1 MRLLALVSMLV
12 HRDRVRRR
20 RLLIGL
26 CWLACLFAAPQMS
39 EAQGIFLTGT
49 GPINQ
54 AMGGAAVA
62 APIDS
67 AGALNWNPGSISGL
81 RSSEMAVAI
90 GFIVP
95 TCSLD
100 SQAFGLSGSTPGQSG
115 VTPVPTMSW
124 VYRNPNSR
132 WTYGIGM
139 YGIGGFSSNYPA
151 SSLASPQPNPILT
164 PQPPFG
170 IGVGR
175 VYAHAEIYQFAPTIS
190 YALTDKLSVGFAPT
204 VDLANVQADPLFLA
218 PPNFSGA
225 PNYGPGTGSRYS
237 WGAGFQFGA
246 FYRTDAGWQFGASYK
261 SKQWFE
267 PLHFN
272 SNDLVGNPVFSKVKF
287 DLPSI
292 TSVGLAY
299 TGFER
304 LLYAID
310 VRFFDYGGADGF
322 NGRGFQPNG
331 AVAGLGWN
339 GVWAVANGLKYQ
351 VTDRIAL
358 IGGYTYIQSPI
369 SSSQEFYNVGT
380 PLIMEHFLSAGTSV
394 RLGRR
399 TLFNFAW
406 THGFEGS
413 VTGPYQTPAGPIPG
427 TSVTSKVSVDQL
439 TAGLAVQY

>member
-90 GFIVP
+90 GFVVP

-190 YALTDKLSVGFAPT
+190 PCCSGRRISTSRGVPKFCTCTSPKPSLSSAV
-204 VDLANVQADPLFLA
+204 
-218 PPNFSGA
+218 
-225 PNYGPGTGSRYS
+225 
-237 WGAGFQFGA
+237 
-246 FYRTDAGWQFGASYK
+246 RT
-261 SKQWFE
+261 
-267 PLHFN
+267 
-272 SNDLVGNPVFSKVKF
+272 
-287 DLPSI
+287 
-292 TSVGLAY
+292 
-299 TGFER
+299 
-304 LLYAID
+304 
-310 VRFFDYGGADGF
+310 
-322 NGRGFQPNG
+322 
-331 AVAGLGWN
+331 
-339 GVWAVANGLKYQ
+339 
-351 VTDRIAL
+351 
-358 IGGYTYIQSPI
+358 
-369 SSSQEFYNVGT
+369 
-380 PLIMEHFLSAGTSV
+380 
-394 RLGRR
+394 LGRS
-399 TLFNFAW
+399 A
-406 THGFEGS
+406 
-413 VTGPYQTPAGPIPG
+413 AC
-427 TSVTSKVSVDQL
+427 
-439 TAGLAVQY
+439 A